1 MCTAFHLEP
10 SRIKTKASTKPS
22 TSCFLSFLYYSPLL
36 TIRLFS
42 LFLSL
47 CLSVSLSLSVSLFL
61 LVSLGLSFSVSF
73 SWFLSVFSLSRSLAF
88 YRSLFLTVSLSLC
101 LALSFFQSF
110 SLPFSMSFCMFR
122 NSLVRKSSTVHHY
135 SLTIKRIKIT
145 CIFLLTLK
153 ENITL
158 IIKNNNIICGES
170 RVKHYPAPA
179 LGVKEA

>member
-47 CLSVSLSLSVSLFL
+47 CLSVSRSLSVSLFL
-61 LVSLGLSFSVSF
+61 LVSLGLSFSVSL
-73 SWFLSVFSLSRSLAF
+73 SWFLSVFSLS
-88 YRSLFLTVSLSLC
+88 RSLFLTVSLSLC

-158 IIKNNNIICGES
+158 IIKNKNIICGES